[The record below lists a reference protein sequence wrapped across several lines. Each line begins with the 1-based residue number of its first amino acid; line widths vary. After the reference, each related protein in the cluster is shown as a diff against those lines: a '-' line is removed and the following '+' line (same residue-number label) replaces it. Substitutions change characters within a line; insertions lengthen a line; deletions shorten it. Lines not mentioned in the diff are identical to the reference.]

1 MSVIVRSGNIIKM
14 YTKGADSIVK
24 SRLSKDNR
32 LNLDMEL
39 NEFAKIGLRTLLVG
53 MRIIS
58 DS

>member
-1 MSVIVRSGNIIKM
+1 MIVRSGNLIKM
-14 YTKGADSIVK
+14 YTKGADSIIK
-24 SRLSKDNR
+24 SRLSKENR

-58 DS
+58 DG